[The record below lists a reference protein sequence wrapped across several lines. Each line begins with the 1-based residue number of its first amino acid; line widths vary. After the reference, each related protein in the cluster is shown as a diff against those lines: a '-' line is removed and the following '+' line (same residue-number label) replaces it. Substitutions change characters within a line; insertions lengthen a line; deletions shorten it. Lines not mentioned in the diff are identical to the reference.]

1 MINQPSKTAITIPNI
16 LTLLRILLT
25 PLFVILLLRDQFGF
39 ALLVFS
45 IAGISDGLDGFL
57 ARHLNQR
64 TELGAFL
71 DPVADKI
78 LLISAFVCLAVLG
91 VIPDWLAVIVISRD
105 ILIVLGIAILTIR
118 EKEYEIKPTMV
129 SKATTTVQII
139 MVIVSLLGE
148 NLYGFAGIRTPLM
161 WITAVLTTISGLHYM
176 MMGMNILQDPPEE
189 NFED

>member
-78 LLISAFVCLAVLG
+78 LLISAFVCLAVLA